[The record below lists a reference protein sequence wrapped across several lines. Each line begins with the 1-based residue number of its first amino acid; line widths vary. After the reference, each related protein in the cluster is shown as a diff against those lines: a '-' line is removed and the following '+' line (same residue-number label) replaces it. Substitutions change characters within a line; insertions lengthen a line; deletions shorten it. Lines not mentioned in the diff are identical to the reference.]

1 MQSARDLTAPLPG
14 RAMLHALAKCW
25 STRPRASFV
34 SHILSVICAK
44 LSRQRARS
52 LQNPTRSNQGAVRE
66 PLLRQGETTRISRLG

>member
-44 LSRQRARS
+44 LSRQRAREACKIPRA
-52 LQNPTRSNQGAVRE
+52 QIKGAVRE
-66 PLLRQGETTRISRLG
+66 PLTEEAYV